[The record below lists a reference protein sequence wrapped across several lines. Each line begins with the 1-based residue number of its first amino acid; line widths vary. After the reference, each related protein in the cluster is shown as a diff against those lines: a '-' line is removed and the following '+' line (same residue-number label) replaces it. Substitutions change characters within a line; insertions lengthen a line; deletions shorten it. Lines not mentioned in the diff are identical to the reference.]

1 MQKFDERKR
10 EKEKVGGME
19 GGIGHVTNI
28 WNQNDIECLQKPYQ
42 NLEDSG

>member
-1 MQKFDERKR
+1 MRERGR
-10 EKEKVGGME
+10 EKEKVGWRE
-19 GGIGHVTNI
+19 GIGHVTNI